1 MTDLK
6 DGRAAA
12 TDLGDGRPAANP
24 YASLSTA
31 ELVRH
36 LSEDVSRLVKDEI
49 RLAAIELTGKGR
61 KAGLGAGLFGGA
73 GVVALYGGG
82 ALVAALILLVAQA
95 LAPWISALIVGVVLL
110 IVAAVLALVGKR
122 QVARATPPLPQEA
135 IRSIK
140 ADVDAVKESAHR

>member
-95 LAPWISALIVGVVLL
+95 LAPWIAALIVGVVLL

>member
-36 LSEDVSRLVKDEI
+36 LSEEVSRLVKDEI

-95 LAPWISALIVGVVLL
+95 LTPWIAALVVGVVLL